1 MAPARC
7 YWESGSCFWRWG
19 SSVRREPPRPR
30 MLTSS
35 CSSASWTTIPV
46 FIGTALLTVS
56 LQSSTASIGLGIGL
70 AQSGLL
76 PGTTIVPWVLGANL
90 GITLTM
96 MMAGWGSIEGR
107 RLAIGSL
114 LIKGSGALVILLGS
128 SRFSM
133 VILNLLPGAID
144 RKAANLNTFFN
155 LILGLAALPLLAP
168 SYVLIESPVID
179 DSREPDSYLDPLLLQ
194 APSLAL
200 NQAAR
205 EELRLLWKR
214 R

>member
-1 MAPARC
+1 
-7 YWESGSCFWRWG
+7 
-19 SSVRREPPRPR
+19 
-30 MLTSS
+30 
-35 CSSASWTTIPV
+35 
-46 FIGTALLTVS
+46 
-56 LQSSTASIGLGIGL
+56 
-70 AQSGLL
+70 
-76 PGTTIVPWVLGANL
+76 
-90 GITLTM
+90 

-168 SYVLIESPVID
+168 SYV
-179 DSREPDSYLDPLLLQ
+179 PD
-194 APSLAL
+194 
-200 NQAAR
+200 
-205 EELRLLWKR
+205 
-214 R
+214 